1 MKNRAI
7 QVKMV
12 KTNEGYEPYQGSQP
26 SQPVAHDYSAI
37 VQEVLTGVAASVII
51 YMGADTI
58 RQSILHIVRTKIT

>member
-1 MKNRAI
+1 MRNRAI

-12 KTNEGYEPYQGSQP
+12 KTNEGCQP
-26 SQPVAHDYSAI
+26 SQPVTPDYSAI

-58 RQSILHIVRTKIT
+58 RQSILHIVRTKI

>member
-1 MKNRAI
+1 MRNRAI

-12 KTNEGYEPYQGSQP
+12 KTNEGSQP
-26 SQPVAHDYSAI
+26 SQTFTPDYSALVEEI
-37 VQEVLTGVAASVII
+37 LTGVAASVII